1 METETV
7 DNDIAAHIEGSR
19 TDTDSVYRDT
29 ETNFNIYL
37 ITHNVEEP
45 IKDDKEEEEADAW
58 EEKKPKTNKVEKI
71 TWDWELCN
79 SSKPIWIRKP
89 NDIEQDEYDEFYKS
103 ITKDKNGPIKTSS
116 SGRSSPP
123 KSSSESLRIPPTK
136 LAKMLRFT
144 SSSGRLTS
152 LDEYVKRMKDKQKSI
167 YYISGGSKKEVSSS
181 PFVKQ
186 LLKKDYEVV
195 FLTEDVDEY
204 ATSSLPEF

>member
-1 METETV
+1 MGLGAV
-7 DNDIAAHIEGSR
+7 QLFQAH
-19 TDTDSVYRDT
+19 
-29 ETNFNIYL
+29 L
-37 ITHNVEEP
+37 
-45 IKDDKEEEEADAW
+45 
-58 EEKKPKTNKVEKI
+58 
-71 TWDWELCN
+71 
-79 SSKPIWIRKP
+79 IRKP
-89 NDIEQDEYDEFYKS
+89 NDIDQDEYDEFYKS

>member
-1 METETV
+1 
-7 DNDIAAHIEGSR
+7 
-19 TDTDSVYRDT
+19 
-29 ETNFNIYL
+29 
-37 ITHNVEEP
+37 
-45 IKDDKEEEEADAW
+45 
-58 EEKKPKTNKVEKI
+58 
-71 TWDWELCN
+71 
-79 SSKPIWIRKP
+79 
-89 NDIEQDEYDEFYKS
+89 
-103 ITKDKNGPIKTSS
+103 
-116 SGRSSPP
+116 
-123 KSSSESLRIPPTK
+123 
-136 LAKMLRFT
+136 MLWFT